1 MKVISIIVLN
11 VGLLGFFVY
20 LIRKKNLLSYMDGGK
35 WWLTWLSIGIITLM
49 DELTSIFYV
58 PAESYLLVG
67 LAAFVFIIATS
78 VFIRFLSS
86 RMVEI
91 AHILEHHGI
100 RGGGVYSFSYLV
112 LGPTM
117 SFAAVASILVDY
129 ILTAAISTVSAVYN
143 GSSFFSLSPVI
154 IYALMFAAVWFV
166 AFLNIAG
173 IRENARFTFL
183 IFAVAAMVY

>member
-1 MKVISIIVLN
+1 MKWILIIVLN
-11 VGLLGFFVY
+11 AGLLALFFK
-20 LIRKKNLLSYMDGGK
+20 LAKRKNLLSFLDGGK
-35 WWLTWLSIGIITLM
+35 WWLTWLSVAIITLM

-67 LAAFVFIIATS
+67 VAAFVFIIATS
-78 VFIRFLSS
+78 LFIRFLSS

-143 GSSFFSLSPVI
+143 GSSFFSIPQGV
-154 IYALMFAAVWFV
+154 IYALFFVAIWAV
-166 AFLNIAG
+166 AFLNIIG
-173 IRENARFTFL
+173 IRENARFT
-183 IFAVAAMVY
+183 